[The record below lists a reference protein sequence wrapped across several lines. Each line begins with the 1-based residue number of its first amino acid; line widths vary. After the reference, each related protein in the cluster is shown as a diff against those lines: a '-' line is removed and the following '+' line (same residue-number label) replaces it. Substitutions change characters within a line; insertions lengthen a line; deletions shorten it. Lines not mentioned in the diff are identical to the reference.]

1 MTYKDILCAAITLAD
16 DEAGLVAAGELAHKF
31 GARAT
36 ALIVAIHMDSGF
48 APEAKPLSE
57 LLTDIAKGARSE
69 AALEREK
76 IVHWLN
82 ESPHDFDVR
91 DLTIEGAVNEQEI
104 VAHARLA
111 ELVVLA
117 RGEIHHRARR
127 MLAEHVLFKSGR
139 PLLFVPGHP
148 VRERAWE
155 RALIAWNAKPEAMRA
170 VTAALP
176 LLQAA
181 KEVVVVTVDAK
192 PSAAGH
198 SEAPGREL
206 AAHLAHRDVHVEV
219 RNIDSLGR
227 TDTQALLDEAA
238 ALGADV
244 LVMGAYGHTRAQEFL
259 FGGVTR
265 DLLAQA
271 PLPLLMAH

>member
-16 DEAGLVAAGELAHKF
+16 DEAGLAAAGELAHKF
-31 GARAT
+31 SARAT

-57 LLTDIAKGARSE
+57 LLTDIAQGARSA

-76 IVHWLN
+76 IVHWLKD
-82 ESPHDFDVR
+82 SPHDFDVR

-117 RGEIHHRARR
+117 RGETHLRARR

-139 PLLFVPGHP
+139 PLLFVPGP
-148 VRERAWE
+148 ARERAWE
-155 RALIAWNAKPEAMRA
+155 RAMIAWNAKPEAMRA

-181 KEVVVVTVDAK
+181 KEVVVVTVDAR
-192 PSAAGH
+192 PSATGH

-206 AAHLAHRDVHVEV
+206 AAHLAHRDVKVEV
-219 RNIDSLGR
+219 RNVDGLGR
-227 TDTQALLDEAA
+227 PDTQTLLEEAA
-238 ALGADV
+238 SFNADV
-244 LVMGAYGHTRAQEFL
+244 LVLGAYGHTRAQELL

-265 DLLAQA
+265 DLLAHA
-271 PLPLLMAH
+271 PLPLFMAH